1 MKKFL
6 LFIVIVVCFQFTYA
20 QQIKNS
26 VFSNG
31 AAVSNNPDFIVSS
44 NLGQQFIGLSVNS
57 DFIVASGFYYGA
69 LLIVSVE
76 DEGEVPL
83 EFKLEQNYP
92 NPFNPTTS
100 IKFSVK
106 QREQVVLKVYD
117 IIGNEIATLINQPMD
132 AGSYSLTFDASSLAS
147 GVYIYRINAGSFVST
162 KKMMLL
168 K

>member
-1 MKKFL
+1 MRLNMKKFL
-6 LFIVIVVCFQFTYA
+6 LFIVVIVCSQFTYA

-106 QREQVVLKVYD
+106 Q
-117 IIGNEIATLINQPMD
+117 
-132 AGSYSLTFDASSLAS
+132 
-147 GVYIYRINAGSFVST
+147 
-162 KKMMLL
+162 
-168 K
+168 

>member
-6 LFIVIVVCFQFTYA
+6 IIIMLCSSFAFT

-26 VFSNG
+26 VFTNG
-31 AAVSNNPDFIVSS
+31 SVVSNNADFIVSS
-44 NLGQQFIGLSVNS
+44 NLGQTFIGLSTNA

-76 DEGEVPL
+76 DEGEMPL
-83 EFKLEQNYP
+83 DFNLEQNYP
-92 NPFNPTTS
+92 NPFNPATT

-117 IIGNEIATLINQPMD
+117 IIGNEVGTLINQPME
-132 AGSYSLTFDASSLAS
+132 AGTYSVKFNASSLAS
-147 GVYIYRINAGSFVST
+147 GVYIYRISAGNFVST